1 MSGIRESPNGGGR
14 ILVVD
19 DETSIVDAV
28 ATALRYEGFE
38 VEEAA
43 TGREA
48 LSAVTRFDPDLI
60 VLDWMLPDIDGIE
73 VGRRLRE
80 QGQRNA
86 ILFLTAKDAVE
97 NKVAAL
103 RAGGDDYVT
112 KPFSLAEVVA
122 RVQAILR
129 RTGGDLPGDV
139 LRYADLTLDESRHE
153 VFRGDTRLQLTAT
166 EFALLRFFLLNPRR
180 VLSKGQILQNV
191 WRYDFRGNSNV
202 VETNVA
208 TYSTLSSYLLDRTD
222 STLDQTAETL
232 RRPGPGGGIRSA
244 PPGTFV
250 QVRSLDGDTVVA
262 TFSGATLPGA
272 SVPAPKLPGTVK
284 PPTLNRSREA
294 VRYFT
299 VGGAH
304 GGTEYRVR
312 ASIAQ
317 DDEAMLLVASSLRD
331 VNSTLHRLLAIEL
344 VVTALVLAAIAGLGL
359 WLVRLGLRPLDA
371 IGETASAIAAGD
383 LSRRVE
389 RAEERTEVG
398 RLGLALNSMLARIE
412 SSFRA
417 QEASERKLRRFVADA
432 SHELRTPLSA
442 VRAYSELYD
451 RGAAERPDDLER
463 SMQGISR
470 ESERMSVLVED
481 LLLLARLDDG
491 RPLEREPVELD
502 EVVGEAVE
510 TAQAVDPERA
520 IELHAEP
527 ATVLGDRVRLR
538 QIVDNLL
545 ANVRAHT
552 PAGTPASVSVR
563 RKNGSA
569 EIAVTDAGP
578 GLDEEHLEHLFERFY
593 RADASRSRA
602 SGGVGL
608 GLAIVAAVAE
618 AHGGTAS
625 ASSRP
630 GEGTTVAIALPL
642 ARDAS

>member
-1 MSGIRESPNGGGR
+1 MVKRLSLRARLLLG
-14 ILVVD
+14 VVALA
-19 DETSIVDAV
+19 AV
-28 ATALRYEGFE
+28 GL
-38 VEEAA
+38 
-43 TGREA
+43 
-48 LSAVTRFDPDLI
+48 
-60 VLDWMLPDIDGIE
+60 
-73 VGRRLRE
+73 
-80 QGQRNA
+80 
-86 ILFLTAKDAVE
+86 
-97 NKVAAL
+97 VAA
-103 RAGGDDYVT
+103 
-112 KPFSLAEVVA
+112 
-122 RVQAILR
+122 
-129 RTGGDLPGDV
+129 
-139 LRYADLTLDESRHE
+139 
-153 VFRGDTRLQLTAT
+153 
-166 EFALLRFFLLNPRR
+166 
-180 VLSKGQILQNV
+180 
-191 WRYDFRGNSNV
+191 
-202 VETNVA
+202 NVA

-222 STLDQTAETL
+222 STLDQTVQTL

-272 SVPAPKLPGTVK
+272 SVPAPNLPDTVK
-284 PPTLNRSREA
+284 PPTLNRTTQA

-299 VGGAH
+299 VGGGAR
-304 GGTEYRVR
+304 GGPEYRVR
-312 ASIAQ
+312 ASIGQ
-317 DDEAMLLVASSLRD
+317 GEGAMLLVATSLRD

-344 VVTALVLAAIAGLGL
+344 VVTALVLGAIAGIGL

-371 IGETASAIAAGD
+371 IGHTASAIAAGD

-398 RLGLALNSMLARIE
+398 RLGLALNAMLARIE

-442 VRAYSELYD
+442 VRAYAELYE

-463 SMQGISR
+463 SMKGISR
-470 ESERMSVLVED
+470 ESERMSILVED

-510 TAQAVDPERA
+510 TAQAVDPDRA
-520 IELHAEP
+520 IDLHAEP

-552 PAGTPASVSVR
+552 PPGTPTSVSVTR
-563 RKNGSA
+563 RNGSA
-569 EIAVTDAGP
+569 EISVTDAGP

-593 RADASRSRA
+593 RADPSRARA

-642 ARDAS
+642 AGDAG

>member
-1 MSGIRESPNGGGR
+1 VSKRLSLR
-14 ILVVD
+14 ARLLLAVV
-19 DETSIVDAV
+19 V
-28 ATALRYEGFE
+28 L
-38 VEEAA
+38 AA
-43 TGREA
+43 IG
-48 LSAVTRFDPDLI
+48 L
-60 VLDWMLPDIDGIE
+60 
-73 VGRRLRE
+73 
-80 QGQRNA
+80 
-86 ILFLTAKDAVE
+86 
-97 NKVAAL
+97 VAA
-103 RAGGDDYVT
+103 
-112 KPFSLAEVVA
+112 
-122 RVQAILR
+122 
-129 RTGGDLPGDV
+129 
-139 LRYADLTLDESRHE
+139 
-153 VFRGDTRLQLTAT
+153 
-166 EFALLRFFLLNPRR
+166 
-180 VLSKGQILQNV
+180 
-191 WRYDFRGNSNV
+191 
-202 VETNVA
+202 NVA

-304 GGTEYRVR
+304 GGPEYRVR

-317 DDEAMLLVASSLRD
+317 DDDAMLLVASSLRD
-331 VNSTLHRLLAIEL
+331 VNSTLNRLLAIEL